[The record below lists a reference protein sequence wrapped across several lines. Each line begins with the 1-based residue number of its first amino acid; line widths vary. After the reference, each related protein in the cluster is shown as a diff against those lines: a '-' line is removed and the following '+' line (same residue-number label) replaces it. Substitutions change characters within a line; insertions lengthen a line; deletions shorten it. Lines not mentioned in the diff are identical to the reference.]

1 MICSTT
7 WVIFYWSM
15 NQHPCRWQDFALYD
29 SHLQELWQIVGLI
42 LFQARNYYLYF
53 LGPMNWWYQF
63 VNAVSISRD
72 SNIAQT
78 VCIVDSIELMTSG
91 TMVINHWLIVLY
103 SHFLFKYIYNDLK
116 IEMFL
121 PINILIHYD
130 FNCIR
135 LLIFDPKRC

>member
-1 MICSTT
+1 MTNRGSNSISSSELLPIFLGAHELMVSICESCE
-7 WVIFYWSM
+7 Y
-15 NQHPCRWQDFALYD
+15 QGGLKLYV
-29 SHLQELWQIVGLI
+29 LLI
-42 LFQARNYYLYF
+42 L
-53 LGPMNWWYQF
+53 
-63 VNAVSISRD
+63 
-72 SNIAQT
+72 
-78 VCIVDSIELMTSG
+78 DSIELMTSG
-91 TMVINHWLIVLY
+91 TMVITNHWLIVLY

>member
-1 MICSTT
+1 MTNRGSNSIS
-7 WVIFYWSM
+7 S
-15 NQHPCRWQDFALYD
+15 
-29 SHLQELWQIVGLI
+29 SELLPI
-42 LFQARNYYLYF
+42 F
-53 LGPMNWWYQF
+53 LGAHELM
-63 VNAVSISRD
+63 VSICENCEYLGD